1 MEVGRLKEGTE
12 ASETEITELRSD
24 LEFYKN
30 ERLDAEVASAKLLVE
45 KKSLEEKLENIEA
58 NFTANF
64 HNTEAY
70 SNFSNYFASIN
81 HQEVLSSLRSKY
93 PELDLTL
100 LKAKFSSIE
109 LGENEARTARL
120 SA

>member
-1 MEVGRLKEGTE
+1 MEVVRLKEGAE
-12 ASETEITELRSD
+12 ASETEITKLRLD

-30 ERLDAEVASAKLLVE
+30 GSLDAEVVSAKLFIE

-64 HNTEAY
+64 HKTEAY

-81 HQEVLSSLRSKY
+81 HQEVLSSLRSEY
-93 PELDLTL
+93 PELDLTS
-100 LKAKFSSIE
+100 LKAKFPP
-109 LGENEARTARL
+109 
-120 SA
+120 